1 MSLIN
6 EALKKAQKQRTGET
20 TPLPAI
26 GGESAERIA
35 RRNKPAGFNKLLLYL
50 GGGGAAFAVMVI
62 VGVLIFRK
70 SPSTPAPSPAP
81 VASPAPVS
89 VAATPVVKP
98 TEPAAIPAAPAPTV
112 AQAAP
117 TSPAPTSATV
127 APVLTPPVEKV
138 SAKPEPPAP
147 VVMAEA
153 PKPVVPLPPPA
164 PVTVT
169 TAPAVTLAEPPKPEP
184 AKPALPGKLETRAIN
199 YIESIHVAGIRA
211 STTDAKVLMND
222 RVYRVGSVVER
233 DMGLKLTGIT
243 ANSLTFEDE
252 HGATYTRTF

>member
-50 GGGGAAFAVMVI
+50 GGGGAAIAVLVV
-62 VGVLIFRK
+62 VGVLLLRK

-81 VASPAPVS
+81 AASPAPVS

-98 TEPAAIPAAPAPTV
+98 AEAAPIPATPAPTV

-117 TSPAPTSATV
+117 TSPAPTPV
-127 APVLTPPVEKV
+127 AVVPVLTPPVEKV
-138 SAKPEPPAP
+138 SAKIEPPAP
-147 VVMAEA
+147 VVLAEA
-153 PKPVVPLPPPA
+153 PKPVVTPA
-164 PVTVT
+164 PAASVKVTA
-169 TAPAVTLAEPPKPEP
+169 APAVTLAEPPKAEP

-211 STTDAKVLMND
+211 SSTDAKVLMND
-222 RVYRVGSVVER
+222 RVYRIGSIVER
-233 DMGLKLTGIT
+233 DLGLKLTGIT